1 MSDTD
6 LIYCDCSGLYQLRH
20 HYQHIKTAMHK
31 RYENCPDSTKKI
43 FSILNKTR
51 MKEAGIKSPQIFD
64 LPPIQKSTKRRLTK
78 KEKLNDE
85 ILAYIKNM
93 F

>member
-1 MSDTD
+1 
-6 LIYCDCSGLYQLRH
+6 
-20 HYQHIKTAMHK
+20 
-31 RYENCPDSTKKI
+31 
-43 FSILNKTR
+43 